1 MLSSDISKM
10 SDDLGLTSNF
20 QIGRFS
26 KLIYVPLNSYMSLIF
41 FIGLAKFD
49 AHSRATACPELDS
62 G

>member
-26 KLIYVPLNSYMSLIF
+26 KLFYRSLVTLSF
-41 FIGLAKFD
+41 LVVQK
-49 AHSRATACPELDS
+49 TALQV
-62 G
+62 